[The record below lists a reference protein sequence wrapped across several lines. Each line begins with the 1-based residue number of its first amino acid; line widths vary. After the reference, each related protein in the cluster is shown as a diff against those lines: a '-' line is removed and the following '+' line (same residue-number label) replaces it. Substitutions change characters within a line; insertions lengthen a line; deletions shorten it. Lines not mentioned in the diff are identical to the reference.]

1 MSASFDDIPD
11 SPVRGGLSS
20 SVVGMKV
27 VCIRCGSTEH
37 STREHDE
44 GRIGDAAEGQT
55 PQVEKL
61 STWEKKQR
69 ATEAYI
75 AAGRAV
81 HALSWKNHF
90 QNKATIPD
98 IVEPRDPLCRFGLRP
113 PYQQTKMESFI
124 SRADGAVH
132 SQEGEKKRAL
142 AEHLKSKMVPHLPE
156 WNN

>member
-98 IVEPRDPLCRFGLRP
+98 IVEIRFAGLDFVHHINKP
-113 PYQQTKMESFI
+113 KWNLSSLGLMVQFI
-124 SRADGAVH
+124 V
-132 SQEGEKKRAL
+132 KKARRNG
-142 AEHLKSKMVPHLPE
+142 HLQ
-156 WNN
+156 NI